1 MPTVFTLYAV
11 RNREGRWFR
20 SKGARGYGETW
31 TPDVDKAKL
40 YTKIGQARGRVSFF
54 ANKWPEFGVPD
65 VVEFT
70 ATETRALP
78 EADRVAKVTTKKA
91 ERDAA
96 RAVRQR
102 QADVERAVRDKQDAE
117 ARLAKLRGEKENG
130 R

>member
-70 ATETRALP
+70 ATEARVLP
-78 EADRVAKVTTKKA
+78 EAARVAKVTTKKA
-91 ERDAA
+91 EREAA
-96 RAVRQR
+96 RVVRQR
-102 QADVERAVRDKQDAE
+102 QADVERAMRDKQDAE
-117 ARLAKLRGEKENG
+117 ARLAKLCGTEKS